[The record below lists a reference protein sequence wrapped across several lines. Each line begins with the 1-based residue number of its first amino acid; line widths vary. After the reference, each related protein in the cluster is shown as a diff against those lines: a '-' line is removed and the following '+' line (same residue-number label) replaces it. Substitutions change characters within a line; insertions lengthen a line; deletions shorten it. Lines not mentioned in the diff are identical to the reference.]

1 MSEKTVREILD
12 VIILE
17 GICQRQCGFD
27 ENIETVKR
35 CSPVCKYWNGMNDK
49 FTALMIEFVGEYKEA
64 LADMVNQYAFRGT
77 NGKVP
82 ILYTGGMS
90 ALEQAFDVLGY
101 SDPHDFPEA
110 KCETENCPE
119 PSTCGTPIKDG
130 YKRLCGK
137 CYQNIR
143 KGKGE

>member
-1 MSEKTVREILD
+1 MSDKTTQEKIREILD
-12 VIILE
+12 VLTAETFWTWETAERDIYIEKSVSVIIAL
-17 GICQRQCGFD
+17 
-27 ENIETVKR
+27 IEQGK
-35 CSPVCKYWNGMNDK
+35 
-49 FTALMIEFVGEYKEA
+49 IEFAEKHKEA

-119 PSTCGTPIKDG
+119 PSTCGTPTKDG